1 MDSLHRFIGW
11 LLLLSLSAACV
22 HAELGS
28 ASLTS
33 GQSAAI
39 KSSQAITSS
48 KPLAYEIKKI
58 ITQDDVEI
66 HEYLTT
72 SGFVFGIAWRG
83 GSKPDLAP
91 LLGNFYSR
99 YQTALAQITTARTP
113 VAVQTADFVLQTGG
127 RMNDFFGLA
136 FLPTLAPPGV
146 SLNDIK

>member
-1 MDSLHRFIGW
+1 MNSLQRFMCW
-11 LLLLSLSAACV
+11 LFLLSLSPACL

-33 GQSAAI
+33 GHGVAI
-39 KSSQAITSS
+39 KSSQAITSP

-66 HEYLTT
+66 HEYLTRT
-72 SGFVFGIAWRG
+72 GIVFGIAWRG
-83 GSKPDLAP
+83 ESKPDLVP
-91 LLGNFYSR
+91 LLGNFFSR

-113 VAVQTADFVLQTGG
+113 VAVQSSDFVLQTGG

-136 FLPTLAPPGV
+136 FLPTLAPQGV
-146 SLNDIK
+146 SLSDIK

>member
-1 MDSLHRFIGW
+1 MDSLHRFMCW
-11 LLLLSLSAACV
+11 LFILSLSAACV

-33 GQSAAI
+33 GHSVAI
-39 KSSQAITSS
+39 KSSQAITPS

-83 GSKPDLAP
+83 DSKPDLAP

-113 VAVQTADFVLQTGG
+113 VAVQSADFVLQTGG

-136 FLPTLAPPGV
+136 FLPTLAPQGV
-146 SLNDIK
+146 SLSDIK